1 MTNTNTAAYDVAFA
15 AGLFDALD
23 EGWTLD
29 TLAPHVANE
38 SAGYVAGATYA
49 ADLRVLAACRYADT
63 LWICTERAGRHVDAF
78 ARLVA
83 AGALESK
90 ATPTSGAVF
99 AITDDGL
106 EALAAL

>member
-1 MTNTNTAAYDVAFA
+1 MSTYTYDAAFS
-15 AGLFDALD
+15 AGLFDAID

-29 TLAPHVANE
+29 TLAAHVAHE
-38 SAGYVAGATYA
+38 SAAYVAGATYA

-83 AGALESK
+83 AGALEVDARS
-90 ATPTSGAVF
+90 VY